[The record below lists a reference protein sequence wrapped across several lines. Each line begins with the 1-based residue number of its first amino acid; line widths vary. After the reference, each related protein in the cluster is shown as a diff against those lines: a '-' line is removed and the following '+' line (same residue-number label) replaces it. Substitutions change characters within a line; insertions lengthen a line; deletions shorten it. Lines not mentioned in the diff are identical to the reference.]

1 MTEVIE
7 MEFASLEE
15 ARAMGPALLVERC
28 AFEGLRL
35 LEERE
40 LKLVVLRQE
49 IEAGRKSGESI
60 AFDADAIKCRGRKTP
75 NTEKS
80 Y

>member
-7 MEFASLEE
+7 IEFASLEE

-35 LEERE
+35 LEAPSYCERE
-40 LKLVVLRQE
+40 GLGVLSV
-49 IEAGRKSGESI
+49 AI
-60 AFDADAIKCRGRKTP
+60 ARPTNSTTAAPVADQPETDQ
-75 NTEKS
+75 
-80 Y
+80 